1 MKKYILISGLEIHN
15 ANAMSSTITIGV
27 PAMTAWLGAVH
38 ALERKVRKK
47 HILEEVRFIK
57 VAVSYLQ
64 TDLQVYKETGSHINS
79 IVGTVNPLDK
89 DGTRASFIEEPR
101 IHLKVSL
108 LIEAE
113 GIEGDIEDEL
123 YQTLYKVLH
132 VMKFAGGDVIRFK
145 DISILYSGGETSA
158 DRKIIVKLMPGFILI
173 ERTDLLVK
181 ENDDSGD
188 TLERLL
194 NYVAIRNVLSIENG
208 IRRLRKSRKEKGWL
222 VPIAVGF
229 KGISKLG
236 KVENQRDSTKPHCFV
251 EPIVT
256 LGEFKMA
263 YRFTAIDDIMWHY
276 QYIENGQFYLCVNQ

>member
-1 MKKYILISGLEIHN
+1 
-15 ANAMSSTITIGV
+15 
-27 PAMTAWLGAVH
+27 
-38 ALERKVRKK
+38 
-47 HILEEVRFIK
+47 
-57 VAVSYLQ
+57 
-64 TDLQVYKETGSHINS
+64 
-79 IVGTVNPLDK
+79 
-89 DGTRASFIEEPR
+89 
-101 IHLKVSL
+101 
-108 LIEAE
+108 
-113 GIEGDIEDEL
+113 
-123 YQTLYKVLH
+123 
-132 VMKFAGGDVIRFK
+132 
-145 DISILYSGGETSA
+145 
-158 DRKIIVKLMPGFILI
+158 MPGFILI

-208 IRRLRKSRKEKGWL
+208 IRRLSKSRKEKGWL

>member
-47 HILEEVRFIK
+47 HILEEVRFLK

-158 DRKIIVKLMPGFILI
+158 DRKIIVKLTPGFILI

-208 IRRLRKSRKEKGWL
+208 IRRLSKSRKEKGWL

>member
-1 MKKYILISGLEIHN
+1 
-15 ANAMSSTITIGV
+15 MSSTITIGV

-47 HILEEVRFIK
+47 HILEEVRFLK

-208 IRRLRKSRKEKGWL
+208 IRRLSKSRKEKGWL